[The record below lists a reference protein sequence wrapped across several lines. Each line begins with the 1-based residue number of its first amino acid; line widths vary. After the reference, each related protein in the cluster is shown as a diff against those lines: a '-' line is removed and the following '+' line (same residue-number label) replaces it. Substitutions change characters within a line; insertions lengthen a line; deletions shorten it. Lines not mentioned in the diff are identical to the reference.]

1 MSVRVPPVV
10 LFSGAAVVQ
19 HVLGGEA
26 RPTSRSVASSIP
38 FAAASVWLIGFSL
51 REFRLHRTTVDP
63 IDFRVDGRAEVAIL
77 ADRQR
82 LTQALLQLLSN
93 AIRYTQPDDQ
103 IAVGARVRDDE
114 LVEIWVRDT
123 GKGIDPADHTR
134 VFERFERGSSPVSPD
149 DAGGRSHNS
158 GLGLSIV
165 AAIAKAH
172 GGRIDLISAPGRGST
187 FTLVLPSEPPIPSRK
202 EARS

>member
-63 IDFRVDGRAEVAIL
+63 IDVTSVRTLVTEGPNRSTRNPMYVGMLAALVSHAVARRSWSALLPAAAFLWLIDRCQVPAEEAALRAEFGAQFDHYAAQVPRWP
-77 ADRQR
+77 DHRSV
-82 LTQALLQLLSN
+82 TLLL
-93 AIRYTQPDDQ
+93 P
-103 IAVGARVRDDE
+103 VR
-114 LVEIWVRDT
+114 
-123 GKGIDPADHTR
+123 
-134 VFERFERGSSPVSPD
+134 
-149 DAGGRSHNS
+149 
-158 GLGLSIV
+158 
-165 AAIAKAH
+165 
-172 GGRIDLISAPGRGST
+172 
-187 FTLVLPSEPPIPSRK
+187 
-202 EARS
+202 